1 MKKVIYILLVFLCS
15 FCSSG
20 NNAQQNIST
29 AEEITT
35 PETTPETTPAQE
47 NPSILDYVQPQI
59 LDYEGLDLKFVGEF
73 NLFDSDVPPTANS
86 ISDIDKIYINNDPFY
101 LLTFTYAKKIILVD
115 LNFENSVEFLDYS
128 NLAASSLTGTE
139 SGLINISVLENSD
152 ESALLLISYVDK
164 TSRLKLDLIEV
175 SLKIESSSVL
185 NSKNIF
191 TGNQNLLPQHYGG
204 SIFFNPLE
212 NQIYFSVGDHNIK
225 GLELLNNFSPEG
237 KILRFKYTLNKTN
250 PIDSVKPDGKSI
262 SSIYNMRNGLKINE
276 LDTIFLSGF
285 RNPWQPN
292 LYKDTTSN
300 KSYLIIGDVGDRKYE
315 ELNIVN
321 LEEISSDTHFGW
333 PIFEGAYLSEN
344 SINYDKVI
352 IKKEEIFKKQHIPFF
367 VYEHKDNSEGK
378 YRCAIILGDT
388 LSSDTEFFNN
398 MFIFTDVCSGEL
410 FGFKIKNRNISLY
423 NFKKTNFIDSNVGG
437 ISPNV
442 IRSITDKTFVLT
454 FTGQIFQIVEK

>member
-1 MKKVIYILLVFLCS
+1 MKKVLYISLVFLCS

-20 NNAQQNIST
+20 NNDQQNIST
-29 AEEITT
+29 SENSTV
-35 PETTPETTPAQE
+35 PETTPETTPAKE
-47 NPSILDYVQPQI
+47 NPEFIIDYVKPQI
-59 LDYEGLDLKFVGEF
+59 LDYEGLDLKFAGEF

-86 ISDIDKIYINNDPFY
+86 ISDIDKIYINDDPFY

-152 ESALLLISYVDK
+152 ESALLLISYIDK
-164 TSRLKLDLIEV
+164 TSKLKLDLIEV
-175 SLKIESSSVL
+175 SLNIESSSIL

-191 TGNQNLLPQHYGG
+191 TGNQNLAPQHYGG
-204 SIFFNPLE
+204 SIYFDPLE

-225 GLELLNNFSPEG
+225 GIELLNNFAPEG
-237 KILRFKYTLNKTN
+237 KILRFKYTFNKTD
-250 PIDSVKPDGKSI
+250 PTDSVKPDGNSF
-262 SSIYNMRNGLKINE
+262 SSIYNMRNGLQINE

-292 LYKDTTSN
+292 LYTDTTSN

-321 LEEISSDTHFGW
+321 LEEIKSDTHFGW

-344 SINYDKVI
+344 SVSYD
-352 IKKEEIFKKQHIPFF
+352 EEIIKKQHIPFF

-423 NFKKTNFIDSNVGG
+423 NFKNTNFIDSNIEG

-442 IRSITDKTFVLT
+442 IRSIDDKTFVLT